1 MHEAGFTEQIV
12 KVIVEEI
19 RTIPDMTVSKIRVS
33 IGEMLHLEP
42 ESVREHF
49 RHLAEGTGFET
60 ATLEFSET
68 PVRVRC
74 GLCAQEGGVEDHH
87 FLLCSYCGSNQVT
100 LICGDQISVDSIEG
114 EAAWN
119 G

>member
-1 MHEAGFTEQIV
+1 MHEAGYTEEIV
-12 KVIVEEI
+12 RVIVEEI
-19 RTIPDMTVSKIRVS
+19 RTIPDLIVKKIRVS

-49 RHLAEGTGFET
+49 RHLAEGTGFED
-60 ATLEFSET
+60 ASLEFSEA
-68 PVRVRC
+68 PVKVRC

-87 FLLCSYCGSNQVT
+87 LLICSYCGSKKVT
-100 LICGDQISVDSIEG
+100 LLGGDEISVDSIEG

>member
-1 MHEAGFTEQIV
+1 MHEAGFTEEIV

-19 RTIPDMTVSKIRVS
+19 RTIPDLAVSRIRVS

-42 ESVREHF
+42 DSVREHF
-49 RHLAEGTGFET
+49 RHLAAGTRFEK
-60 ATLEFSET
+60 AALEFSEA

-74 GLCAQEGGVEDHH
+74 EMCAQEGGVEDHH
-87 FLLCSYCGSNQVT
+87 LLICSYCGSGKVT
-100 LICGDQISVDSIEG
+100 MLSGDEISIESIEG